1 MLKLPR
7 SEIAAKVR
15 ALRKSRGWTQ
25 AELSARLGL
34 SQARLSEIE
43 NGGGSF
49 TAEQFLEILR
59 LFNVGVDHFVS
70 DARDPTA
77 ELQNALVRLGARHLQ
92 ERDDVLIGR
101 ELADVGTAL
110 HAALVSGEPR
120 LISGL
125 APVIVLHIDELSAD
139 AVRSRLAPVG
149 LQRRLDWLLD
159 NTLHAVEDELRHALP
174 RPWAQRYRRA
184 HVVLEAALD
193 FAKERRLPSPG
204 SPPDILDGHIRT
216 KATLKEVIGSSSEIS
231 RRWGIATAL
240 QPRDFVEALRAAR
253 ERD

>member
-1 MLKLPR
+1 M
-7 SEIAAKVR
+7 
-15 ALRKSRGWTQ
+15 
-25 AELSARLGL
+25 
-34 SQARLSEIE
+34 
-43 NGGGSF
+43 
-49 TAEQFLEILR
+49 
-59 LFNVGVDHFVS
+59 
-70 DARDPTA
+70 
-77 ELQNALVRLGARHLQ
+77 
-92 ERDDVLIGR
+92 ER
-101 ELADVGTAL
+101 TW
-110 HAALVSGEPR
+110 EPR